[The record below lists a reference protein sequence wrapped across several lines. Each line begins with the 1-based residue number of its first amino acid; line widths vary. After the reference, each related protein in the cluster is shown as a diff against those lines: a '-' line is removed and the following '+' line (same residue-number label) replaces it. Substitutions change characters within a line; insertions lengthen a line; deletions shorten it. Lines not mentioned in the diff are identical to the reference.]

1 MPFDYADWGS
11 QPTTPVLPWLP
22 SPFSAPD
29 MPGYDETD
37 RDQESPQWPTQ
48 LYDINGNPT
57 TMLPAGQPVPSG
69 SYTSIYDA
77 NVAKYQSG
85 GGNTGSIFSPI
96 LTAIPPGGQPGDI
109 GYNGQ
114 MDTPTP
120 IPVSPKLDTPNH
132 GSTNTG
138 GVNIPGIGNTG
149 TIGGGGGG
157 VFGTN
162 IDFSLGGVGTL
173 MGALGAIGAGSILTG
188 PSSAPSSGSSGG
200 SGSGSAGQSDTPTTT
215 IPILPPISTPQPTV
229 TQANPIPP
237 TPISHGGTVLTDT
250 MPDLPTQPTTS
261 TAPNQPATT
270 TIPIIPPLIVNNGG
284 GSTGTAPTAPTGPFS
299 TPSTT
304 TPTMPTQTNPLNRNF
319 LQEGLSSNAAL
330 GQINPG
336 IFGNYANVSGAYGQ
350 QDQSNFG
357 SLLPTLGANNA
368 QLTNFANQQTVG
380 GNTALR
386 QGNLADAQA
395 FSPAALSLL
404 QQLNPNQ
411 YGALNQVAQQAGASQ
426 SNPYMQGL
434 GSIFQSG
441 PQYGQVNAGANP
453 LLPYAT
459 NQAANAGYSP
469 LGGDLQQMAREQL
482 ALGSSLSDQ
491 QKRDATQAA
500 REAWS
505 ARGLINSPG
514 AVAEEVLNKDRYG
527 QALLAQRQAFAS
539 NVNQLGMGQQG
550 VNNSYTLGVLGANQ
564 NQGNLGLQA
573 QMANQSA
580 GLQAQNLNQGLGY
593 NLASLFNT
601 QGQQGFT
608 NALQNA
614 YLQSSNAFNPF
625 ATITSAN
632 TQNQGTNN
640 ALFNQGAGFSS
651 GQLGN
656 QYVQNMV
663 NPFAAYPSDV
673 YGSNFNAENARY
685 IAAGNNAA
693 AMAGAQ
699 DAASGQ
705 IANSFLNMI
714 GQYLRPTATTG
725 TPGK

>member
-1 MPFDYADWGS
+1 MPFDYQDWGTA
-11 QPTTPVLPWLP
+11 PTTPNLPWLP

-29 MPGYDETD
+29 MPGFDEVD
-37 RDQESPQWPTQ
+37 RNQETPQWPTQ
-48 LYDINGNPT
+48 LYDINGNPSM
-57 TMLPAGQPVPSG
+57 MLPAGKPVPSG
-69 SYTSIYDA
+69 YYTSPYEAQVARYDA
-77 NVAKYQSG
+77 TKNGQL
-85 GGNTGSIFSPI
+85 T

-114 MDTPTP
+114 LDTPKA
-120 IPVSPKLDTPNH
+120 IPVSPTLDNPNH
-132 GSTNTG
+132 GSTTPG
-138 GVNIPGIGNTG
+138 GINIPGIGSTG

-157 VFGTN
+157 LFGTN
-162 IDFSLGGVGTL
+162 IDFSLGG
-173 MGALGAIGAGSILTG
+173 MGSLATGLAALGAGSVLTG
-188 PSSAPSSGSSGG
+188 PRSVSGG
-200 SGSGSAGQSDTPTTT
+200 ATGGGTGGAGQSDAAPTPIPIIPTIPTPDPTIIAGTPT
-215 IPILPPISTPQPTV
+215 PI
-229 TQANPIPP
+229 
-237 TPISHGGTVLTDT
+237 TPISHGGTVLTDKL
-250 MPDLPTQPTTS
+250 PDQPTQPTTP
-261 TAPNQPATT
+261 TTPNQPATT
-270 TIPIIPPLIVNNGG
+270 TIPIIPPLIVNRGG
-284 GSTGTAPTAPTGPFS
+284 GSTGTAPTAPTGPFA
-299 TPSTT
+299 TPT
-304 TPTMPTQTNPLNRNF
+304 TPNTTMPTQTNPLNRNL
-319 LQEGLSSNAAL
+319 LQEGLNSNTAL

-368 QLTNFANQQTVG
+368 QLTNFANQQTVA

-386 QGNLADAQA
+386 QGNVNDASM
-395 FSPAALSLL
+395 FSPQALSLL

-411 YGALNQVAQQAGASQ
+411 YSALNQVAQRAGQ
-426 SNPYMQGL
+426 QQDNPYMQGL

-441 PQYGQVNAGANP
+441 PQYGQVNAANNP

-469 LGGDLQQMAREQL
+469 LGSDLQTMAREQL
-482 ALGSSLSDQ
+482 ALGSTLSDQ

-514 AVAEEVLNKDRYG
+514 AAAEEILNKDRYG
-527 QALLAQRQAFAS
+527 QQLLAQRQAFAAG
-539 NVNQLGMGQQG
+539 VNQLGQSQQG
-550 VNNSYTLGVLGANQ
+550 LNNNYTLGVLGANQ

-593 NLASLFNT
+593 NLANLFNT

-608 NALQNA
+608 NTLQNA
-614 YLQSSNAFNPF
+614 YLQSANAFNPF

-632 TQNQGTNN
+632 TQNQGSNQQ
-640 ALFNQGAGFSS
+640 LFNQGAGFSS

>member
-1 MPFDYADWGS
+1 MPFDYQDWGS
-11 QPTTPVLPWLP
+11 TPTTPTLPWLP

-37 RDQESPQWPTQ
+37 RDQESQQWPTQ

-57 TMLPAGQPVPSG
+57 TLLPAGQPVPAG

-77 NVAKYQSG
+77 NVARYQV
-85 GGNTGSIFSPI
+85 GGNNSGSIFSPV
-96 LTAIPPGGQPGDI
+96 LTAIPPGGNPGDI

-162 IDFSLGGVGTL
+162 IDFSLGGVGSL
-173 MGALGAIGAGSILTG
+173 AGGLAALGAGSVLMG
-188 PSSAPSSGSSGG
+188 PPSAPSSVG
-200 SGSGSAGQSDTPTTT
+200 SGSGGQSDAAPTP
-215 IPILPPISTPQPTV
+215 IPILPPISTPEPTIV
-229 TQANPIPP
+229 ATNPIPP
-237 TPISHGGTVLTDT
+237 PPQGEPTVIPGSAPIPPPTPTPTT
-250 MPDLPTQPTTS
+250 PTQP
-261 TAPNQPATT
+261 ANT
-270 TIPIIPPLIVNNGG
+270 TIPIIPPLVINGGG
-284 GSTGTAPTAPTGPFS
+284 GSTGTAPTAPTGPFA
-299 TPSTT
+299 TPSPT
-304 TPTMPTQTNPLNRNF
+304 TPTMPTQTNPLNRNL
-319 LQEGLSSNAAL
+319 LQEGTNSNSALS
-330 GQINPG
+330 QINPG
-336 IFGNYANVSGAYGQ
+336 IFGNYANVSGAYGN
-350 QDQSNFG
+350 QDQANFG
-357 SLLPTLGANNA
+357 SLLNGLGANNS
-368 QLTNFANQQTVG
+368 QLTNFANQQTVA

-386 QGNLADAQA
+386 QGNLSDAQA
-395 FSPAALSLL
+395 FSPQALSLL
-404 QQLNPNQ
+404 RNLNPNQ
-411 YGALNQVAQQAGASQ
+411 YSALNQVAQQSGEQ
-426 SNPYMQGL
+426 EVNPYMVGL
-434 GSIFQSG
+434 GNIFQRG
-441 PQYGQVNAGANP
+441 PQYGQVNAANNP
-453 LLPYAT
+453 LLGYAT

-469 LGGDLQQMAREQL
+469 LGGDLQAMAREQL

-500 REAWS
+500 REAWA

-527 QALLAQRQAFAS
+527 QQLLAQRQAFAS
-539 NVNQLGMGQQG
+539 GVNQLGMGQQQ
-550 VNNSYTLGVLGANQ
+550 VNNNYSLGVLGANQ
-564 NQGNLGLQA
+564 NQGSLGLQA
-573 QMANQSA
+573 QLANQST
-580 GLQAQNLNQGLGY
+580 GLQAQNMNQGLGY

-601 QGQQGFT
+601 QGQQGFS

-632 TQNQGTNN
+632 TQNQGSNQ

-656 QYVQNMV
+656 QFVQNMV

-685 IAAGNNAA
+685 ISAGNNAA

-714 GQYLRPTATTG
+714 GQYLRPTASTG